1 MKTKLFLVIL
11 FLFTGVFSTMAQDPT
26 AVKVEELSDRQIQ
39 TIINEVN
46 ARGLTI
52 EQAAQMAKFQGASE
66 EQIEEIK
73 KRIEELET
81 GVKLPDEK
89 DETKKST
96 LKSKKEKSTEDL
108 ITEDEGKS
116 KKEKVTISEKQKQIF
131 GYQLFNSENLS
142 FEPSVNIPVPQ
153 NYILGIDDEIT
164 ISVWGNNQKTYQL
177 KVLTNGAVNIPDIGL
192 VYVSGMEYIKA
203 KELIKRRLTAIYS
216 NMGGANPSTYADVTV
231 SNTRSIKVNV
241 IGEAMIPGTYTLPST
256 SSAFN
261 ALYLSGGPNENGS
274 FRNVQVIRDNK
285 TVQTIDV
292 YDFILNA
299 NTSSN
304 IQLREQDII
313 YVPVYEKRVCASGE
327 FKRKGLFELKENEK
341 IADLMKYSGGFT
353 EKAYKSQLSVTRYT
367 EKEKKVL
374 DISNS
379 IFDSFVC
386 NNGDSIVASEIIDRY
401 ENRVSISGAVFRP
414 GTYELTEGLTLSG
427 LIKKAQGVK
436 ESSFNRGMILRLK
449 EDLTPMSLSFELDK
463 VLKGEGDIELKR
475 EDQVVIQDIFKMKEK
490 MTVQIFGEVQRPG
503 EYEYAENMTLK
514 DLIFKSGGF
523 SESASES
530 FIELARRHSYEESTQ
545 VADELV
551 KLYQFNI
558 DRELKIDAE
567 SDKFILKPFDY
578 IYVRSAPSYHKQRTV
593 YITGEVRYPG
603 PYSIGSK
610 NERVSDLIKRAGG
623 LMPNAF
629 VKGANMKRANKQA
642 EQNIDVL
649 EAAIEDSM
657 LTKVETQLKNT
668 QLELRLESILK
679 NPGTEFDYLL
689 KDGDQINIPEFSQ
702 EVRISGEIRN
712 PIGLAYESGRP
723 LKYYIERNGGFGE
736 KADKSKVFVIY
747 CDGTTKVTRNF
758 LGPVYPPIEP
768 GCQIVIPKK
777 EEKARIDDTG
787 KWLGIASTLAT
798 VLLAINS
805 FLQP

>member
-1 MKTKLFLVIL
+1 
-11 FLFTGVFSTMAQDPT
+11 
-26 AVKVEELSDRQIQ
+26 
-39 TIINEVN
+39 
-46 ARGLTI
+46 
-52 EQAAQMAKFQGASE
+52 
-66 EQIEEIK
+66 
-73 KRIEELET
+73 
-81 GVKLPDEK
+81 
-89 DETKKST
+89 
-96 LKSKKEKSTEDL
+96 
-108 ITEDEGKS
+108 
-116 KKEKVTISEKQKQIF
+116 
-131 GYQLFNSENLS
+131 
-142 FEPSVNIPVPQ
+142 
-153 NYILGIDDEIT
+153 
-164 ISVWGNNQKTYQL
+164 
-177 KVLTNGAVNIPDIGL
+177 
-192 VYVSGMEYIKA
+192 
-203 KELIKRRLTAIYS
+203 
-216 NMGGANPSTYADVTV
+216 
-231 SNTRSIKVNV
+231 
-241 IGEAMIPGTYTLPST
+241 
-256 SSAFN
+256 
-261 ALYLSGGPNENGS
+261 
-274 FRNVQVIRDNK
+274 
-285 TVQTIDV
+285 VQTIDV

-299 NTSSN
+299 NTASN

-313 YVPVYEKRVCASGE
+313 YVPVYEKRVMASGE
-327 FKRKGLFELKENEK
+327 FKRKGIFELKENEK
-341 IADLMKYSGGFT
+341 IADLIKYSGGFS
-353 EKAYKSQLSVTRYT
+353 EKAFKSQLSLTRYT

-374 DISNS
+374 DISSS

-386 NNGDSIVASEIIDRY
+386 SNGDSIVASAIIDRY
-401 ENRVSISGAVFRP
+401 ENRVSITGAIFRP
-414 GTYELTEGLTLSG
+414 GIYELTEGLTLSG

-436 ESSFNRGMILRLK
+436 ESSFNRGLILRLK

-475 EDQVVIQDIFKMKEK
+475 EDQVVLQDIFKMREK
-490 MTVQIFGEVQRPG
+490 KTVQIFGEVQRPG
-503 EYEYAENMTLK
+503 EYEYAENLTLK

-545 VADELV
+545 VVDELV

-558 DRELKIDAE
+558 DRDLKIDAE
-567 SDKFILKPFDY
+567 SDKFLLKPFDY

-603 PYSIGSK
+603 PYSISSK

-629 VKGANMKRANKQA
+629 VKGANMKRANIRA

-649 EAAIEDSM
+649 QTAIEDSM
-657 LTKVETQLKNT
+657 LIKVENQLKNT
-668 QLELRLESILK
+668 QLELRLGSIMK

-702 EVRISGEIRN
+702 EVKISGEIRN

-758 LGPVYPPIEP
+758 LGPMFPPIEP

-777 EEKARIDDTG
+777 EEKVRIDDTG

-805 FLQP
+805 FLKI

>member
-1 MKTKLFLVIL
+1 ML
-11 FLFTGVFSTMAQDPT
+11 FLFTGLLSTLAQDPSS
-26 AVKVEELSDRQIQ
+26 VKVEELTDRQIQ

-46 ARGLTI
+46 ARGLSI
-52 EQAAQMAKFQGASE
+52 EQASAMAKMQGATE
-66 EQIEEIK
+66 EQVEDIK

-81 GVKLPDEK
+81 GGKLPEEK
-89 DETKKST
+89 ESVKT
-96 LKSKKEKSTEDL
+96 LKEKKIKDKTTEEADYEEKGYSKKADVL
-108 ITEDEGKS
+108 
-116 KKEKVTISEKQKQIF
+116 ISEKQKQIF
-131 GYQLFNSENLS
+131 GYQLFNSEKLS

-153 NYILGIDDEIT
+153 NYILGIDDELT

-177 KVLTNGAVNIPDIGL
+177 KVQSNGAVNIPDVGP
-192 VYVSGMEYIKA
+192 VYVSGMEYSKA
-203 KELIKRRLTAIYS
+203 KELIKKRLSAIYS
-216 NMGGANPSTYADVTV
+216 NMAGLNPSTFADVAV
-231 SNTRSIKVNV
+231 SNARSIKVNV
-241 IGEAMIPGTYTLPST
+241 IGEAMTPGTYTLPST
-256 SSAFN
+256 ASAFN

-274 FRNVQVIRDNK
+274 FRNIKVIRDNK
-285 TVQTIDV
+285 TIGTIDV
-292 YDFILNA
+292 YDYIINA
-299 NTSSN
+299 NTASD

-313 YVPVYEKRVCASGE
+313 YVPVYENRVWASGE

-341 IADLMKYSGGFT
+341 INDLLRFTGGMT
-353 EKAYKSQLSVTRYT
+353 EKAFKKQLSVTRYT

-379 IFDSFVC
+379 IFDSFTC
-386 NNGDSIVASEIIDRY
+386 SNGDSIVASEVIDRY
-401 ENRVSISGAVFRP
+401 ENRVSISGAIFRP

-514 DLIFKSGGF
+514 DIIFKAGGF
-523 SESASES
+523 NESASES

-545 VADELV
+545 VIDELV

-567 SDKFILKPFDY
+567 SDKFQLKPFDY

-593 YITGEVRYPG
+593 YITGEVHYPG

-642 EQNIDVL
+642 EQNLDVL

>member
-1 MKTKLFLVIL
+1 MLFLL
-11 FLFTGVFSTMAQDPT
+11 TGLLTTLAQDPSS
-26 AVKVEELSDRQIQ
+26 VKVEELTDRQIQ

-52 EQAAQMAKFQGASE
+52 EQAAQMAKLQGASE

-81 GVKLPDEK
+81 GGKLPEDKETVKTTKEKKIKDKTTDEADLEEK
-89 DETKKST
+89 GY
-96 LKSKKEKSTEDL
+96 SKKAEVE
-108 ITEDEGKS
+108 
-116 KKEKVTISEKQKQIF
+116 ISEKQKQIF
-131 GYQLFNSENLS
+131 GYQLFNSEKLS
-142 FEPSVNIPVPQ
+142 FEPPVNIPVPQ
-153 NYILGIDDEIT
+153 NYILGIDDEVT

-177 KVLTNGAVNIPDIGL
+177 KVQSNGAVNIPDVGP
-192 VYVSGMEYIKA
+192 VYVSGMEYSKA
-203 KELIKRRLTAIYS
+203 KELIKKRLMSIYS
-216 NMGGANPSTYADVTV
+216 NMAGANPSTFADVAV
-231 SNTRSIKVNV
+231 SNARSIKVNV

-256 SSAFN
+256 ASAFN
-261 ALYLSGGPNENGS
+261 VLYLSGGPNENGS
-274 FRNVQVIRDNK
+274 FRNIKVIRDNK
-285 TVQTIDV
+285 TIGTIDV
-292 YDFILNA
+292 YDYIINA
-299 NTSSN
+299 NTASN

-313 YVPVYEKRVCASGE
+313 YVPVYEKRVWASGE

-341 IADLMKYSGGFT
+341 VADLLKYTGGLT
-353 EKAYKSQLSVTRYT
+353 EKAFKSQLSVTRFT

-374 DISNS
+374 DISSS

-386 NNGDSIVASEIIDRY
+386 SNGDSIVASEVIDRY

-414 GTYELTEGLTLSG
+414 GTYELTDGLTLSG

-436 ESSFNRGMILRLK
+436 ESSFNRGLILRLK
-449 EDLTPMSLSFELDK
+449 EDLTPMSLSFDLDK
-463 VLKGEGDIELKR
+463 VMKSENDIELKR

-514 DLIFKSGGF
+514 DIIFKAGGF

-530 FIELARRHSYEESTQ
+530 FIELARRHSYEESSQ
-545 VADELV
+545 VIDELV

-567 SDKFILKPFDY
+567 SDRFVLKPFDY
-578 IYVRSAPSYHKQRTV
+578 IYVRCAPSYHKQRTV

-649 EAAIEDSM
+649 ETAIEDSM
-657 LTKVETQLKNT
+657 LTKVESQLKNT
-668 QLELRLESILK
+668 QLELRLESILN

-723 LKYYIERNGGFGE
+723 LNYYVERNGGFGE
-736 KADKSKVFVIY
+736 KADKSKVFIIY
-747 CDGTTKVTRNF
+747 CDGTTKVTKNF
-758 LGPVYPPIEP
+758 LGPIYPPIEP

-777 EEKARIDDTG
+777 EERPRIDDTG

-805 FLQP
+805 FLQ